1 MPGKENISEQS
12 RKDNSPPGEEKCY
25 SMLESFIFTYSIETI
40 ESYLE
45 IFK

>member
-1 MPGKENISEQS
+1 MPAKENIGEQS

-25 SMLESFIFTYSIETI
+25 SMLESFIFTYSVETI
-40 ESYLE
+40 ESYLD